1 MDFSWVQKLIEANL
15 LLLLPSFLG
24 PTINVMESLRPQKK
38 HSKVALLLTTL
49 LQLSCSDSADTPY
62 RIEVDIQPTTGAPSG
77 MRFSVNGE
85 STGRIWHG
93 NYPSIDE
100 ACADLTSTPLQ
111 VGCITAGGE
120 SCGVSELFGVCCWAR
135 DRLSSP
141 LIKGTVYVQFS
152 GDGTQNTQEGHCEA
166 LDGSS
171 THSDGHGPDAG
182 S

>member
-1 MDFSWVQKLIEANL
+1 MESPPLRKNHGKVFL
-15 LLLLPSFLG
+15 LLIS
-24 PTINVMESLRPQKK
+24 
-38 HSKVALLLTTL
+38 L

-62 RIEVDIQPTTGAPSG
+62 RIEVDIQPNTGAPSG

-93 NYPSIDE
+93 NYASIDE
-100 ACADLTSTPLQ
+100 ACAELNSTPVQ

-120 SCGVSELFGVCCWAR
+120 SCGVSELSGVCCWAR

-141 LIKGTVYVQFS
+141 LVKGTVYVTFS
-152 GDGTQNTQEGHCEA
+152 GDGSQSTQEGHCEA

-171 THSDGHGPDAG
+171 IQGDGHGPDAG
-182 S
+182 L